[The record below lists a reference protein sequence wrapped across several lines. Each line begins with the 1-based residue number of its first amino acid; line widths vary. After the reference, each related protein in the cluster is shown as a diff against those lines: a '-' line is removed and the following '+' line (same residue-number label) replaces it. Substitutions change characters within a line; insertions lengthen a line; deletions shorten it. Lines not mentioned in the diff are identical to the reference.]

1 MLNLFYL
8 LISLVLYVAIGGI
21 VVEGYVIIG
30 TVFFLITLLL
40 NIKIIINISSNKR
53 KIKNKNV

>member
-21 VVEGYVIIG
+21 VVEGYVVVG
-30 TVFFLITLLL
+30 TVLFLITLLL
-40 NIKIIINISSNKR
+40 NIKIIINMISNKI
-53 KIKNKNV
+53 KIKNL